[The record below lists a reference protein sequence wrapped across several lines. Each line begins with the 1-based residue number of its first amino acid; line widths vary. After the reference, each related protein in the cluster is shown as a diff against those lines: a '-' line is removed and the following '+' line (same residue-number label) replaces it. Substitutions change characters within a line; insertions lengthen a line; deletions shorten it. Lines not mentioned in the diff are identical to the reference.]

1 MDTLGIP
8 ERSFYRYLSQAYE
21 HDRQLLQEQ
30 DKNNLALE
38 LWILHERLTNA
49 YRRLVL
55 IASNEEEEEDIS
67 AKDRINAETAAACE
81 VALAITKL
89 AFEGPI
95 ILKGFRSLSLCKDVP
110 RFTEILKAQDAHE
123 PINMTRSNPTE
134 LKKIHVF

>member
-1 MDTLGIP
+1 MDTLRIP

-21 HDRQLLQEQ
+21 HDGQLLQEQ

-49 YRRLVL
+49 YRHLVL
-55 IASNEEEEEDIS
+55 IASNKEEDIS
-67 AKDRINAETAAACE
+67 VKDRINAEAAAACE

-110 RFTEILKAQDAHE
+110 RFIEI
-123 PINMTRSNPTE
+123 
-134 LKKIHVF
+134 

>member
-1 MDTLGIP
+1 MDTLRIP

-49 YRRLVL
+49 YRYLVL
-55 IASNEEEEEDIS
+55 IASNKEEDIS
-67 AKDRINAETAAACE
+67 VKDRINAEAAAACE

-110 RFTEILKAQDAHE
+110 RFIEILKAQDAHE

>member
-55 IASNEEEEEDIS
+55 IASNEEEEDIS
-67 AKDRINAETAAACE
+67 AKDRINAEAAAACE
-81 VALAITKL
+81 VALTITKL

-95 ILKGFRSLSLCKDVP
+95 ILKGFRSLLAL
-110 RFTEILKAQDAHE
+110 TLAQ
-123 PINMTRSNPTE
+123 ME
-134 LKKIHVF
+134 LKVQVDRCPLYCQNFMTAVPAKYR